1 MCVCVCVFAQ
11 RFALTQ
17 HYQRVNGEDDDDD
30 ADDNEQLCLFHQFV
44 FTRVMLYLCARAN
57 TLMYKFTHTQV
68 TRQSPLI
75 TIEKAGQLVA
85 SLTIRL
91 SHLFTMCF
99 VTPDAG

>member
-57 TLMYKFTHTQV
+57 TLMYKFTHTHTHTSYTSIATNHNRKSWAV
-68 TRQSPLI
+68 GSLSHDPPLSPLHDV
-75 TIEKAGQLVA
+75 L
-85 SLTIRL
+85 R
-91 SHLFTMCF
+91 
-99 VTPDAG
+99 DA